1 MFAVARAA
9 LAALLYVCLAGL
21 AAATASDVQRF
32 ERGEFAF
39 EYGPPEAFVER
50 VEIATEWPADAPGAQ
65 GASWRNWLIDEQ
77 SDFRGAEPVRFREH
91 VIETTSEPL
100 LATAARFEIG
110 FNPAFERLRIHAVEV
125 RRDGA
130 WSDRFKPES
139 VTLARRE
146 GEFESDMS
154 TGRVSALILVADVR
168 LGDQIRYAYSVSGE
182 NPVLV
187 GMTHRAANL
196 AWIDPI
202 LHRQVHMLFAAS
214 IDVEHRLLGEAA
226 APEITR
232 SAQGVS
238 LRWIGRALA
247 ANPMEAEA
255 PSWHPQQP
263 TVEAATRRDWPAV
276 SRWASGLYPMDQ
288 ALPAELEA
296 LLEEWQQLP
305 DAEARAAAALRA
317 VQEDVRYFS
326 VLMGESS
333 HRPSPPTQ
341 TWERRYGDCKDKA
354 WLLSML
360 LTRLGMEAEPALVS
374 SSHGRAL
381 DRSLPAASQ
390 FDHVIVR
397 AKIEDRVF
405 WLDATRSL
413 QRGSLTMRQ
422 SSDFGFALPVHSTEE
437 GLVDM
442 TSLREKRAVQHVH
455 ERFLLSANDPTVR
468 LEVETTLRGT
478 EAERRR
484 YDFRSRELSEVSRS
498 YIDYYSRLHG
508 ELVSAE
514 PIRFEDD
521 PDSGEI
527 KVFEAYQLQR
537 PWNGSTSGNRVLEI
551 YADLLS
557 PYLSLSGPQQRRHPL
572 WRPHPIEL
580 RQTTE
585 VVLPEGWSMLT
596 TPDSVDAEDAS
607 FRYARRI
614 RREADRLVVDHR
626 FDSLA
631 EQVSVVDAPRH
642 FELRRRAIEA
652 AGARLQFSL
661 PSASANSERNQRL
674 RALLGKPAN

>member
-1 MFAVARAA
+1 MFAVVRAA
-9 LAALLYVCLAGL
+9 LAALVCSFAGL
-21 AAATASDVQRF
+21 ATAAPTDVQRF

-50 VEIATEWPADAPGAQ
+50 VEIAAEWPADAPGAQ

-77 SDFRGAEPVRFREH
+77 SDYRGAEPVRFHEH
-91 VIETTSEPL
+91 VIETASEPL

-125 RRDGA
+125 RREGV

-139 VTLARRE
+139 ITLARRE
-146 GEFESDMS
+146 GEFESDMA
-154 TGRVSALILVADVR
+154 TGQVSALILVSDVR
-168 LGDQIRYAYSVSGE
+168 LGDQIRYAYSVSGQ
-182 NPVLV
+182 NPVL
-187 GMTHRAANL
+187 GGLIHRAANL
-196 AWIDPI
+196 SWIDPI
-202 LHRQVHMLFAAS
+202 LHRQVRLLFPADAEL
-214 IDVEHRLLGEAA
+214 EHRQSGEAA
-226 APEITR
+226 APQIR
-232 SAQGVS
+232 GSAQGKVVS
-238 LRWIGRALA
+238 WVGHALA
-247 ANPMEAEA
+247 ANPMEVDA
-255 PSWHPQQP
+255 PSWHEQQP
-263 TVEAATRRDWPAV
+263 VLEVAMRRDWPAV
-276 SRWASGLYPMDQ
+276 SRWASALYPMDQ
-288 ALPAELEA
+288 DLPAELEA
-296 LLEEWQQLP
+296 LITEWQRLP
-305 DAEARAAAALRA
+305 DAQSRAAAALRA

-333 HRPSPPTQ
+333 HRPSPPAQ

-360 LTRLGMEAEPALVS
+360 LTRMGMDAEPALVS
-374 SSHGRAL
+374 TSQGRAL
-381 DRSLPAASQ
+381 DRALPAASQ

-397 AKIEDRVF
+397 AKVEGQVF

-413 QRGSLTMRQ
+413 QRGPLAMRQ
-422 SSDFGFALPVHSTEE
+422 SSDFGFALPVHSTAE

-442 TSLREKRAVQHVH
+442 ASLREQRAMQHVV
-455 ERFLLSANDPTVR
+455 ERFLPSADGTSVR
-468 LEVETTLRGT
+468 LEIETTVRGT

-484 YDFRSRELSEVSRS
+484 HDFRSRELSEISRS
-498 YIDYYSRLHG
+498 YVDYYSRLHG
-508 ELVSAE
+508 ELASAE
-514 PIRFEDD
+514 AIRFEDD
-521 PDSGEI
+521 PESGEI
-527 KVFEAYQLQR
+527 RVFEAYQLQR
-537 PWNGSTSGNRVLEI
+537 PWLSSGSGSRVLEI
-551 YADLLS
+551 YADLMS

-631 EQVSVVDAPRH
+631 EQVAAADAPRH

-652 AGARLQFSL
+652 VGARLQFSL
-661 PSASANSERNQRL
+661 PTASANSERNQRL